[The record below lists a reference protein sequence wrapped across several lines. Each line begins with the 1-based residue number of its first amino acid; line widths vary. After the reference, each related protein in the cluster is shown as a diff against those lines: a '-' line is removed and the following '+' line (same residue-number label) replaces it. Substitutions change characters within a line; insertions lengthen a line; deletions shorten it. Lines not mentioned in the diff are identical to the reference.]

1 MEERKA
7 LIGSIQKF
15 STEDGPGVR
24 TTVFLKGCPLE
35 CVWCHNPEMIDPR
48 QQIII
53 SPSKCIGC
61 KECEKACPNGG
72 IKVNGNG
79 PEIVWEK
86 CEGCCSCT
94 KECFAQAIVPVAKA
108 MTVEDVMAVVIQ
120 DKTFYDNTGGGV
132 TLSGGEMLTHS
143 EFCGELIKKCDEE
156 HINVCLDTSGFST
169 YDVLYEFAKQ
179 KNVTTILYD
188 MKHIND
194 EKHIEYTGV
203 SNESILDNL
212 IKLSKDPLTKEKLWL
227 RMPLIE
233 GLNDDM
239 ETITKTL
246 EFYVENG
253 INKVSLIPYHEMGI
267 SKATHIGRYEKT
279 FAPPSDEK
287 LDKIK
292 RMYEKNGI
300 NVEIVG
306 RSE

>member
-1 MEERKA
+1 MEKRKA

-24 TTVFLKGCPLE
+24 TTVFLKGCPLN
-35 CVWCHNPEMIDPR
+35 CVWCHNPEMIEPH

-61 KECEKACPNGG
+61 RECEKVCPNGG
-72 IKVNGNG
+72 IQVSENG

-86 CEGCCSCT
+86 CTGCCSCT
-94 KECFAQAIVPVAKA
+94 EACFAQAIVPVAKA
-108 MTVEDVMAVVIQ
+108 MTVGDVMKVVIQ
-120 DKTFYDNTGGGV
+120 DKSFYDNTGGGI

-143 EFCGELIKKCDEE
+143 EFCMELIRECEKEN
-156 HINVCLDTSGFST
+156 INVCLDTSGFSK
-169 YDVLYEFAKQ
+169 YDTLYELAKQ

-188 MKHIND
+188 MKHICN

-203 SNESILDNL
+203 SNELILENL
-212 IKLSKDPLTKEKLWL
+212 KKLSQDTLTKEKLWL

-239 ETITKTL
+239 DTIRQTG
-246 EFYVENG
+246 EFYVENS
-253 INKVSLIPYHEMGI
+253 IKQVSLIPYHEMGI
-267 SKATHIGRYEKT
+267 SKARHIGRCENK
-279 FAPPSDEK
+279 FSPPSDER
-287 LDKIK
+287 LEEIK
-292 RMYEKNGI
+292 RIYEEKGI

-306 RSE
+306 RNK